1 MIIVADKEPWRVAE
15 THENLNG
22 LMKAHELVV
31 RNIWREF
38 EYPSF
43 SDFLIALPRNAGDE
57 NSRVHDLW

>member
-1 MIIVADKEPWRVAE
+1 MRCVIIVADKEPWRVAR
-15 THENLNG
+15 
-22 LMKAHELVV
+22 ELVV

>member
-31 RNIWREF
+31 RNIWRDF
-38 EYPSF
+38 EYPPF
-43 SDFLIALPRNAGDE
+43 SDFFDSTSEKCRG
-57 NSRVHDLW
+57 